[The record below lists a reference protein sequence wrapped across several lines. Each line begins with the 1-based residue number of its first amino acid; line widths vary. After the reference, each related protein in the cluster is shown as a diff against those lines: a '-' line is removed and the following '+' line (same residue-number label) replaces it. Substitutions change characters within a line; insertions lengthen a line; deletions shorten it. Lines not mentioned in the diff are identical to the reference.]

1 VFYANNGVSASA
13 HGRLI
18 HTRHD
23 LMKQCIRCPSL
34 RHSKRGIVTLA
45 IDSRDSM
52 AGDFIFRKRV
62 FSTTLHDRHLDLTPW
77 SLRFAAMIEVS

>member
-1 VFYANNGVSASA
+1 MFYANNGVSASA

-52 AGDFIFRKRV
+52 AGDFIFRKA
-62 FSTTLHDRHLDLTPW
+62 HLDLTPW